1 VGYTNAGKSSLFNA
15 LTGAGVLVQDRL
27 FATLDPT
34 TRPLPGGGPGSAVL
48 LSDTVGFVRRL
59 PHALVAA
66 FRATLEEVAGADLLL
81 HVADAASPEL
91 EEQVAT
97 VEQVLADLQASLDV
111 EPRPLLLALNKADLL
126 SEAKRRR
133 LLKARPGALLVSA
146 REGLGLAE
154 LARALFARA
163 AGGGQSAQ
171 LVLPADQAWL
181 LEKHFESLQVQR
193 RAWAGASLK
202 VDVLLLES
210 VPELEPFIVKG
221 PRARRR

>member
-1 VGYTNAGKSSLFNA
+1 
-15 LTGAGVLVQDRL
+15 
-27 FATLDPT
+27 
-34 TRPLPGGGPGSAVL
+34 
-48 LSDTVGFVRRL
+48 VGFVRRL

>member
-1 VGYTNAGKSSLFNA
+1 
-15 LTGAGVLVQDRL
+15 
-27 FATLDPT
+27 
-34 TRPLPGGGPGSAVL
+34 VL

-146 REGLGLAE
+146 REGPGAFRPRGWRRPE
-154 LARALFARA
+154 RA
-163 AGGGQSAQ
+163 AGAARGPGLA
-171 LVLPADQAWL
+171 
-181 LEKHFESLQVQR
+181 
-193 RAWAGASLK
+193 AG
-202 VDVLLLES
+202 ET
-210 VPELEPFIVKG
+210 F
-221 PRARRR
+221 